1 MFFFI
6 RGWDGVDLLLVL
18 LQTKLLFFNLN
29 KFSDMIHDIDADD
42 TEKYNL
48 RYNISK

>member
-1 MFFFI
+1 M
-6 RGWDGVDLLLVL
+6 GWCRPPVIVITDKV
-18 LQTKLLFFNLN
+18 TFFNLN